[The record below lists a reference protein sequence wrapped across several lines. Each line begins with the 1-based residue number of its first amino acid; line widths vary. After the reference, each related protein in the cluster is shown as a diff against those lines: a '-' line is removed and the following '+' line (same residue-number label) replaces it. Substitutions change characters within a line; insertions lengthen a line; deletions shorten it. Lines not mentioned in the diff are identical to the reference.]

1 LATILKLHQRKNSII
16 KLLSKPPVRVFILA
30 ALLIISCSY
39 SHASMLQDQ
48 LNTATNPVD
57 SPATNTSEPEIADLE
72 SPLEAKVVYNA
83 TDSIRFDI
91 QEQKVYLFG
100 GASIEYQDIFLSADY
115 IEYGFND
122 NLVSAEGSIDSL
134 GNLVGTPIF
143 KEKESSFEAQS
154 MIYNFKTG
162 KGVIKEVRT
171 QEGDGYLH
179 SEVTKKQ
186 PNDHIHLAKGKYTTC
201 SLDHPHY
208 YFNLSKAVVIPDD
221 KIIAG
226 PTYLVIAGVPTP
238 LAVPFGY
245 FPNKKGEAAGILIPT
260 YGDSPDLGFFLL
272 NGGYYWPL
280 GEKLDTRLT
289 GDIYSK
295 GSWGLKNLT
304 RYKNRYKYDGSLDLS
319 YTILKR
325 GVPESSGFSKNT
337 EFFLRWNHRQ
347 DAKARPNSKFSAN
360 VNAGTSNNFQNNFN
374 VDVNDFLTN
383 TFTSNVSYNKSW
395 SGKPFNFGAN
405 LRHNQNTLTHAVN
418 LTLPE
423 LTFNM
428 TRIYP
433 GTKIRNW
440 LGLPNVGAKKWY
452 QNIGLTYNT
461 SLKNEINTAD
471 TLISLNNMNSLLKN
485 DFRNGMRHNVTANT
499 SFKLFNKKATLNPSI
514 NYVERWY
521 LKSLDRYY
529 DNGLDSAIVDT
540 ISGFVRGYDYNM
552 ATSLSTNLYAFYF
565 LKGGHIIRHAFT
577 PNVSFVYRPSF
588 DSRETGFYGDNGALV
603 SYSPFDI
610 GIYGQ
615 PNATESG
622 NVTMNLIN
630 NLEMKIKTKR
640 DTTGTG
646 FKKIKVIENF
656 SAATSYDIF
665 KDENNW
671 STLRLSGRTQIF
683 KNLNLNYNAT
693 YDPYDYDTSG
703 TVLDNSQW
711 SAASGLGRF
720 SRTSLTATKSLKS
733 KVAAKGDKKS
743 DLGTA
748 RELEQVNAN
757 IDGYID
763 FNIPWS
769 LYLSYN
775 LVALNQ
781 INSDGTDT
789 SIITQ
794 ALNFN
799 GDFNLTE
806 KWKIGFSSGYDFTSK
821 DFTNTSL
828 DIYRDMH
835 CWELSA
841 SWIPFGTR
849 QSYSIQLN
857 VKSAMLQ
864 DLKLARRRSWYDN

>member
-1 LATILKLHQRKNSII
+1 
-16 KLLSKPPVRVFILA
+16 
-30 ALLIISCSY
+30 
-39 SHASMLQDQ
+39 
-48 LNTATNPVD
+48 
-57 SPATNTSEPEIADLE
+57 
-72 SPLEAKVVYNA
+72 
-83 TDSIRFDI
+83 
-91 QEQKVYLFG
+91 
-100 GASIEYQDIFLSADY
+100 
-115 IEYGFND
+115 
-122 NLVSAEGSIDSL
+122 
-134 GNLVGTPIF
+134 
-143 KEKESSFEAQS
+143 
-154 MIYNFKTG
+154 
-162 KGVIKEVRT
+162 
-171 QEGDGYLH
+171 
-179 SEVTKKQ
+179 
-186 PNDHIHLAKGKYTTC
+186 
-201 SLDHPHY
+201 
-208 YFNLSKAVVIPDD
+208 
-221 KIIAG
+221 
-226 PTYLVIAGVPTP
+226 
-238 LAVPFGY
+238 
-245 FPNKKGEAAGILIPT
+245 
-260 YGDSPDLGFFLL
+260 
-272 NGGYYWPL
+272 
-280 GEKLDTRLT
+280 
-289 GDIYSK
+289 
-295 GSWGLKNLT
+295 
-304 RYKNRYKYDGSLDLS
+304 
-319 YTILKR
+319 
-325 GVPESSGFSKNT
+325 
-337 EFFLRWNHRQ
+337 
-347 DAKARPNSKFSAN
+347 
-360 VNAGTSNNFQNNFN
+360 
-374 VDVNDFLTN
+374 
-383 TFTSNVSYNKSW
+383 
-395 SGKPFNFGAN
+395 
-405 LRHNQNTLTHAVN
+405 
-418 LTLPE
+418 
-423 LTFNM
+423 
-428 TRIYP
+428 
-433 GTKIRNW
+433 
-440 LGLPNVGAKKWY
+440 
-452 QNIGLTYNT
+452 
-461 SLKNEINTAD
+461 
-471 TLISLNNMNSLLKN
+471 
-485 DFRNGMRHNVTANT
+485 
-499 SFKLFNKKATLNPSI
+499 
-514 NYVERWY
+514 
-521 LKSLDRYY
+521 
-529 DNGLDSAIVDT
+529 
-540 ISGFVRGYDYNM
+540 
-552 ATSLSTNLYAFYF
+552 
-565 LKGGHIIRHAFT
+565 
-577 PNVSFVYRPSF
+577 
-588 DSRETGFYGDNGALV
+588 
-603 SYSPFDI
+603 
-610 GIYGQ
+610 
-615 PNATESG
+615 
-622 NVTMNLIN
+622 MNLIN